1 MTEFYYTYRAYIFC
15 LVNEYLFIY
24 NEYTFQIFNYKINE
38 YSLFNEGYYNLIP
51 YKIENNITN
60 FIITFNNEETKLF
73 FYYYKFDINE
83 DISEPKIILV
93 MLIIKMKRN

>member
-1 MTEFYYTYRAYIFC
+1 MTELYYTYRAYIFC

-38 YSLFNEGYYNLIP
+38 YSLFNEGYYNLIT